1 MVAASVLGTDGA
13 IRGGSSPLS
22 RTELK
27 RPCAVLILGVESKM
41 WDILREGEKTF

>member
-22 RTELK
+22 RTTK
-27 RPCAVLILGVESKM
+27 HKVLERTLEVLGLFV
-41 WDILREGEKTF
+41 LFVVRTRRGC